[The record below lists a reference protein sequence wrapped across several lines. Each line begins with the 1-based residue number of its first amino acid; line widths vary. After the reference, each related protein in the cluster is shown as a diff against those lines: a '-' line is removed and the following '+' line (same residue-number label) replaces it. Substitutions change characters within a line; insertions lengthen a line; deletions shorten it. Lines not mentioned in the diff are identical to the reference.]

1 MRRIMII
8 RHAEKHHNGSPD
20 RGVSIYGVH
29 TKHELTVR
37 GWQRAGALV
46 RYFAPLQGVHAASP
60 VSTPKTIIASAA
72 TPKSPSR
79 RALRTVEP
87 LAHALGLAI
96 DDRFP
101 EGEEAAVAAAALS
114 AVSPVLISWHHSHII
129 GLVREIVGPDLEF
142 PQAWPDERFDV
153 VWVLD
158 QEDEGSARLWRF
170 SQVPQLLLGY
180 DRAETI

>member
-8 RHAEKHHNGSPD
+8 RHAEKHHNGAPD
-20 RGVSIYGVH
+20 RGVSIHGFH

-46 RYFAPLQGVHAASP
+46 RYFAPVGGLHAPSP
-60 VSTPKTIIASAA
+60 VSTPKTIFASAA
-72 TPKSPSR
+72 TPRSPSR

-87 LAHALGLAI
+87 LAHALGVAI
-96 DDRFP
+96 DDRFA
-101 EGEEAAVAAAALS
+101 EGQEAEVAAAALQ
-114 AVSPVLISWHHSHII
+114 APSPVLISWHHSHIVI
-129 GLVREIVGPDLEF
+129 LARVIAGADLEA
-142 PQAWPDERFDV
+142 PTIWPEERFDV

-158 QEDEGSARLWRF
+158 RDDGAGAWRF

-180 DRAETI
+180 DRPEVI

>member
-46 RYFAPLQGVHAASP
+46 RYFAPVEGLHSP
-60 VSTPKTIIASAA
+60 SAVSTPKTIFASAA
-72 TPKSPSR
+72 TPDSPSR

-87 LAHALGLAI
+87 LAHALGVSV

-101 EGEEAAVAAAALS
+101 EGHESAIAAAAL
-114 AVSPVLISWHHSHII
+114 AAPSPVLISWHHSHIV
-129 GLVREIVGPDLEF
+129 GLVRAIAGSDLDV
-142 PQAWPDERFDV
+142 PQVWPEERFDV

-158 QEDEGSARLWRF
+158 QDDDPAGPWRF
-170 SQVPQLLLGY
+170 FQVPQLLLGY
-180 DRAETI
+180 DRAEPI